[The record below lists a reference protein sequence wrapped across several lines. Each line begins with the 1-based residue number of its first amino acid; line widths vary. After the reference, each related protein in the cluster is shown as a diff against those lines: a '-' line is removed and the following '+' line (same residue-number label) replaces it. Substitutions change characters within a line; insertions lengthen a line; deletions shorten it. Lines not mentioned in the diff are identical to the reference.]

1 MATPI
6 ERGPVP
12 YATVEALAKSIRD
25 LRELERS
32 KSATQAE
39 LIRWCVRALKQTTD
53 QARRSLEAERLRE
66 EREGKRYRP
75 VRRFGP
81 DKKVREDRAKAI
93 LYLEWL
99 ATQLENQSVGSPDN
113 IDRKELPCTEV

>member
-6 ERGPVP
+6 ERDPVP

-39 LIRWCVRALKQTTD
+39 LIRWCVRALKQTTGS
-53 QARRSLEAERLRE
+53 A
-66 EREGKRYRP
+66 
-75 VRRFGP
+75 
-81 DKKVREDRAKAI
+81 KKVREDRAKAI

-113 IDRKELPCTEV
+113 I